1 MPELIV
7 RAATTL
13 VDLRRCFPVM
23 RELRPALTEESFR
36 EQVMRQAAQGY
47 RLVYLEQGGKPAA
60 CAGYRILEN
69 LAWGRFLYVDDLVT
83 VPAAR
88 SQGLGDRLFQW
99 LLAEARAEGCGQL
112 HLDSGVQ
119 RFEAHRFY
127 LRQRMHIT
135 SHHFAIPVPAEPQ
148 PGDRPRR

>member
-1 MPELIV
+1 MPEPIV
-7 RAATTL
+7 RTATTPA
-13 VDLRRCFPVM
+13 DLRRCFPVM
-23 RELRPALTEESFR
+23 RELRPALTEEGFC
-36 EQVMRQAAQGY
+36 EQVMRQVAQGY

-83 VPAAR
+83 ASTAR

-99 LLAEARAEGCGQL
+99 LLAEARGEGCGQL

-127 LRQRMHIT
+127 LCQRMHIS

>member
-1 MPELIV
+1 MPEPIV

-13 VDLRRCFPVM
+13 ADLQRCFPVM
-23 RELRPALTEESFR
+23 RELRPALTEESFCG
-36 EQVMRQAAQGY
+36 QVMRQAAQGY
-47 RLVYLEQGGKPAA
+47 RLVYLERDGRPAA

-69 LAWGRFLYVDDLVT
+69 LAWDRFLYVDDLVT
-83 VPAAR
+83 AATAR

-127 LRQRMHIT
+127 LRQRMHIS
-135 SHHFAIPVPAEPQ
+135 SHHFAMPVPAAQ
-148 PGDRPRR
+148 PAD